1 MLGEIAFFGD
11 LEVAGFY
18 EHFCFREGGERHIHT
33 ANVNAKVISALSVWI
48 QSNLNSF
55 HQNLAP
61 NFVNHIASNTT
72 NFEINQELL
81 ISPFYIQFHVIGKVM
96 VMTGHHEMTNRYFD
110 QGRARAIWERLKLK
124 DCPK

>member
-1 MLGEIAFFGD
+1 MKSFSFRKLEPNEGEMLGEIAFFGD

-48 QSNLNSF
+48 LSNLNSF

-81 ISPFYIQFHVIGKVM
+81 ISPSYVQFYVELQY
-96 VMTGHHEMTNRYFD
+96 NR
-110 QGRARAIWERLKLK
+110 QGDGYDRSS
-124 DCPK
+124 